1 MCTIFRYVNV
11 IEYPKDYS
19 FDVQLLNLT
28 SSDNGTVIE
37 FSLIDPQSQLVSIYT
52 TILKQK
58 DGFVSKETVVF
69 GSTPIAT
76 LPSDS
81 IDCTVFGDNSYSAIW
96 YR

>member
-1 MCTIFRYVNV
+1 MNV

-19 FDVQLLNLT
+19 FEVQLLNLT

-37 FSLIDPQSQLVSIYT
+37 FSLVDPQSHLISIYT
-52 TILKQK
+52 TLLIQEPS
-58 DGFVSKETVVF
+58 GFVSKETVVF